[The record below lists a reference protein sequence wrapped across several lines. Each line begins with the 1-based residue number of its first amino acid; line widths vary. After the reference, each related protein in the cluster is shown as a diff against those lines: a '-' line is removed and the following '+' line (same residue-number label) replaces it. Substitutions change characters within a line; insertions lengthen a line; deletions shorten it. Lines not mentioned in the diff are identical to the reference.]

1 MEQYFSRA
9 VFQLAHS
16 FGWLVCPWLTPSSL
30 AHCPWLPRSALALI
44 AHLIAR
50 LCTPG
55 PCSDSDPNMDAFY
68 LGMLVMVGTK
78 TSKFKPPLKAIKE
91 RYYSKFR
98 GKGGEHEEPTA

>member
-1 MEQYFSRA
+1 
-9 VFQLAHS
+9 
-16 FGWLVCPWLTPSSL
+16 
-30 AHCPWLPRSALALI
+30 
-44 AHLIAR
+44 
-50 LCTPG
+50 
-55 PCSDSDPNMDAFY
+55 MDAFY